1 MRMARCVKG
10 LVEGCQGLA
19 GLGGSEHLAET
30 MDVPVLHLVNR
41 FWIGGAERQFV
52 ERLRLHPPGFGALVG
67 CLELSGPMLDQ
78 VRSLGYEPVLFPLKG
93 SMLRANTLK
102 QVARMAA
109 LMREHRV
116 RIVHATDFNT
126 NLLAFAAGRLAGAKV
141 IVSRVDLGHLREGFG
156 KWHREAEKWNARHA
170 DLVVANADAVREVCI
185 RDERCRPDRVVVVR
199 NGIDLAHFDRLTAQ
213 PLQAPL
219 PVGPDDVAVAV
230 IGNLWPVKGH
240 RTLVEAAALLRDRL
254 PRVKFLCAGE
264 GPEREPLQKRV
275 AELGLSDR
283 VFLLGHRLDVP
294 AILARVRAACL
305 CSSAEGLSN
314 ALMEAMAAHLPIVAT
329 AVGGNPELVR
339 PGENGL
345 LVPYGD
351 AASLADKLVELL
363 SDAERAAGMGRRG
376 RERIEAELTLPR
388 MAEGYGAVY
397 RRLLD
402 GERAPQAALS
412 PQMP

>member
-1 MRMARCVKG
+1 M
-10 LVEGCQGLA
+10 EI
-19 GLGGSEHLAET
+19 
-30 MDVPVLHLVNR
+30 PVFHLVNR

-78 VRSLGYEPVLFPLKG
+78 VRALGYEPVLFPLKG

-102 QVARMAA
+102 QIARMAA
-109 LMREHRV
+109 LIREHRV

-126 NLLAFAAGRLAGAKV
+126 NLLAYAAGRLAGAKV

-156 KWHREAEKWNARHA
+156 KWHRQAEKWNVRHA
-170 DLVVANADAVREVCI
+170 DLVIANAEAVREVCI
-185 RDERCRPDRVVVVR
+185 RDERCSPERVVVVR
-199 NGIDLAHFDRLTAQ
+199 NGIDLPRFDGLAAQ
-213 PLQAPL
+213 PLQGPL
-219 PVGPDDVAVAV
+219 PIGPDDLPVAV

-240 RTLVEAAALLRDRL
+240 RTLVEAAALLGHRL

-264 GPEREPLQKRV
+264 GPEREILETRIR
-275 AELGLSDR
+275 ELGLGGR

-294 AILARVRAACL
+294 AILSRVRAACL

-314 ALMEAMAAHLPIVAT
+314 ALMEAMAARLPIVAT

-351 AASLADKLVELL
+351 PESLADKLVELF
-363 SDAERAAGMGRRG
+363 SREERAAEMGRRG
-376 RERIEAELTLPR
+376 RARVEAELALSR

-397 RRLLD
+397 RRLLE
-402 GERAPQAALS
+402 GAPSPRAALS

>member
-1 MRMARCVKG
+1 
-10 LVEGCQGLA
+10 
-19 GLGGSEHLAET
+19 

-52 ERLRLHPPGFGALVG
+52 ERLRLHPPGFTAVVG

-78 VRSLGYEPVLFPLKG
+78 VRALGHEPVLFPLRG
-93 SMLRANTLK
+93 SLARANTLG
-102 QVARMAA
+102 QVARVAA
-109 LMREHRV
+109 LVREQRV

-126 NLLAFAAGRLAGAKV
+126 NLIAHAAARLAGASV
-141 IVSRVDLGHLREGFG
+141 IASRVDLGHLREGFG
-156 KWHREAEKWNARHA
+156 RWHRRVERWNARHA
-170 DLVVANADAVREVCI
+170 DAVVANAEAVREVCI
-185 RDERCRPDRVVVVR
+185 REEGCRPERVVVVR
-199 NGIDLAHFDRLTAQ
+199 NGIDLPRFDRLASQ

-219 PVGPDDVAVAV
+219 PLEPDDVPVAV

-240 RTLVEAAALLRDRL
+240 RTLVEAAALLSARL

-264 GPEREPLQKRV
+264 GPERERLQKRIG
-275 AELGLSDR
+275 ELGLGGR

-294 AILARVRAACL
+294 AILARSHAACL

-314 ALMEAMAAHLPIVAT
+314 ALMEAMAARLPIVAT

-345 LVPYGD
+345 LVPSGD
-351 AASLADKLVELL
+351 PPSLADKLAELIG
-363 SDAERAAGMGRRG
+363 DRERATGMGRRG
-376 RERIEAELTLPR
+376 RARVEAELTLSR

-397 RRLLD
+397 RRLLE
-402 GERAPQAALS
+402 GAPAPREALS